1 MGLRLNLLLI
11 SVIPILLFAAAMIGV
26 VTRQT
31 GTLSAELG
39 LLIEERLVSDKRT
52 ALTNYAELAETAIRP
67 LVEQDG
73 DIVENQRQVKAVL
86 NAMTFG
92 EDGYFYVY
100 DYEGNN
106 LVHPRLN
113 NLVGQNLWEMQD
125 PNGNFVIQGL
135 IEQAQA
141 GGGFHSYIWNKP
153 STGAEEPKVGFATG
167 IDSWGWM
174 LGTGL
179 YLDDIRSEVDLVN
192 ATIGRSKTRSFV
204 LKKDDSLY

>member
-100 DYEGNN
+100 DYDGNN
-106 LVHPRLN
+106 L
-113 NLVGQNLWEMQD
+113 
-125 PNGNFVIQGL
+125 
-135 IEQAQA
+135 
-141 GGGFHSYIWNKP
+141 
-153 STGAEEPKVGFATG
+153 
-167 IDSWGWM
+167 ID
-174 LGTGL
+174 LT
-179 YLDDIRSEVDLVN
+179 
-192 ATIGRSKTRSFV
+192 
-204 LKKDDSLY
+204 